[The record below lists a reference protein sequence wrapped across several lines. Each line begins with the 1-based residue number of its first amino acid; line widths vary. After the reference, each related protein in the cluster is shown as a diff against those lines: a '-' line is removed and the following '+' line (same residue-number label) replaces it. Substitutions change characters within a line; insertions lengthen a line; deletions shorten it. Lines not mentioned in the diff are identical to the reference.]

1 MADHARSFAPRELI
15 DKMARVGAREVKSG
29 YLLTALVAFLCIDN
43 LLLWRF
49 LNFAPWWLYL
59 LGIGLAVAACA
70 AFSKIVG
77 RWAAGGPTVCCL
89 AVCAGVALILYLLG
103 GQGRLFY
110 ANVDW
115 QVRDAVL
122 RDMTIHSWPFAYTA
136 RAVPEILRAPIG
148 MYLVPALAGKSF
160 GPAAADVALLAQN
173 ALLLT
178 ILLGLASSLFRS
190 TRIRL
195 VALAVFLA
203 FSGMDVIGQ
212 FLMGETG
219 GGPDSDHLEQWASIQ
234 FSSHITQAFWVPQH
248 ALAGWYGAV
257 LYLLWSQRRIPVVAL
272 FVLLP
277 LMALWSPLGLL
288 GALPFALY
296 AGLRT
301 IAERGIC
308 FADAAVAV
316 LTTGLT
322 LPALLYLAAAGSSVG
337 FRIFQITPNSY
348 LLFQA
353 LEALPFLLPV
363 ALLGGRNRFG
373 GMTLV
378 LVGAC
383 LMIMPFWQ
391 IGENVDFM
399 MRSSIPALAILS
411 VQVIEALCTDEYKNR
426 GLRFFAKGVLVATL
440 LVGSVT
446 GALEIRR
453 SIINLPSPRPKC
465 SFFGAWDQSYSA
477 FGKSTY
483 LAPIWSIP
491 SPIRPPHV
499 TIVPAADPRRCYDRP
514 WKAPRALA

>member
-1 MADHARSFAPRELI
+1 MADRARSYASSDVI
-15 DKMARVGAREVKSG
+15 DRLAQVGAREVKSG
-29 YLLTALVAFLCIDN
+29 YLLTALLAFLCTNN

-59 LGIGLAVAACA
+59 IGIGLTFGLCA
-70 AFSKIVG
+70 AFLKIVG
-77 RWAAGGPTVCCL
+77 GWAAGGPTVRCL

-103 GQGRLFY
+103 GQGRLLY

-122 RDMTIHSWPFAYTA
+122 RDMTIHPWPFAYTA

-160 GPAAADVALLAQN
+160 GPTAADLALLAQN

-190 TRIRL
+190 TRTKL

-203 FSGMDVIGQ
+203 FSGMDVVGH
-212 FLMGETG
+212 FLSGETG
-219 GGPDSDHLEQWASIQ
+219 GGPDADHLEQWASIQ

-248 ALAGWYGAV
+248 SLAGWYGAA

-277 LMALWSPLGLL
+277 LIALWSPLGVL
-288 GALPFALY
+288 GALPFAIY

-301 IAERGIC
+301 IAERALS
-308 FADAAVAV
+308 FADAAVA
-316 LTTGLT
+316 LFATALT
-322 LPALLYLAAAGSSVG
+322 LPTLLYLTAAGSSVG
-337 FRIFQITPNSY
+337 FRIFQISPDKY
-348 LLFQA
+348 FLFQIM
-353 LEALPFLLPV
+353 ETLPFLLAV
-363 ALLGGRNRFG
+363 SMLGNRNRFG
-373 GMTLV
+373 GMTLA
-378 LVGAC
+378 LVSAC

-391 IGENVDFM
+391 IGENVDLM

-411 VQVIEALCTDEYKNR
+411 VQVIEALCADECKDAR
-426 GLRFFAKGVLVATL
+426 PSSLAKGVLVTTL
-440 LVGSVT
+440 VIGSVT

-453 SIINLPSPRPKC
+453 SIVHLPSPRAKC

-483 LAPIWSIP
+483 LAPIWSVP
-491 SPIRPPHV
+491 SPIRPRHV
-499 TIVPAADPRRCYDRP
+499 TIVAADDPTRCYDKP
-514 WKAPRALA
+514 WKVPRALP